1 MTSGD
6 AAARIVV
13 AMEEDDADEARRV
26 IRNFIK
32 QYTFLLQVMP
42 FEDKAMHMDYN
53 FCTSLIRVI
62 DAGRGGGIDFDLT
75 DKVTIEDF
83 RVIKSDEHKG
93 KRLIAEPEVVIAKG
107 TGSGLTETQLE
118 KLSKIIQDWNA
129 RYGTTFDT
137 DIAAGSLV
145 ALQATLAKDPKVQQS
160 ARVNSKNSFRHT
172 VEEQTQD
179 ALIAGYS
186 QNTEWHK
193 FLLNEEG
200 ARNQLI
206 KAFSDDIFDALK
218 EKFRRE

>member
-1 MTSGD
+1 M
-6 AAARIVV
+6 V
-13 AMEEDDADEARRV
+13 AD
-26 IRNFIK
+26 
-32 QYTFLLQVMP
+32 
-42 FEDKAMHMDYN
+42 
-53 FCTSLIRVI
+53 
-62 DAGRGGGIDFDLT
+62 
-75 DKVTIEDF
+75 
-83 RVIKSDEHKG
+83 
-93 KRLIAEPEVVIAKG
+93 PEVKIAKG

-193 FLLNEEG
+193 FLLNEED

-218 EKFRRE
+218 ERFRRE

>member
-1 MTSGD
+1 
-6 AAARIVV
+6 
-13 AMEEDDADEARRV
+13 MEEDDADEARRV

-53 FCTSLIRVI
+53 FCTSLIWAI
-62 DAGRGGGIDFDLT
+62 DAGHGGGLDFDLT

-83 RVIKSDEHKG
+83 RVKKSGEHKTQQ
-93 KRLIAEPEVVIAKG
+93 LTAEPEVKIAKG
-107 TGSGLTETQLE
+107 TGGSLTEAQLE
-118 KLSKIIQDWNA
+118 KLSKIIQDWNT

-145 ALQATLAKDPKVQQS
+145 ALQAALTKDPKVQQS
-160 ARVNSKNSFRHT
+160 AKVNSKNSFRHT

-186 QNTEWHK
+186 QNTAWHK

-200 ARNQLI
+200 ARKELI
-206 KAFSDDIFDALK
+206 KAFSDDIFHALK
-218 EKFRRE
+218 AKFRKA